1 MSASKSSQ
9 KLVETSEKSD
19 INESYTRRLQDEGS
33 WEDYQTYEMRYPL
46 SLAMTGLKNFGY
58 DHQLQD
64 FGLVPEFSL
73 ATQIFI
79 ADSNVEIRDSF
90 LWEEKSSFA
99 YYAADYY
106 ELPNDD
112 GWERIGIIKVKDELL
127 TYPEIKSMMR
137 AEKK

>member
-1 MSASKSSQ
+1 MQGVQ
-9 KLVETSEKSD
+9 KY
-19 INESYTRRLQDEGS
+19 ESR
-33 WEDYQTYEMRYPL
+33 
-46 SLAMTGLKNFGY
+46 
-58 DHQLQD
+58 HQLQD
-64 FGLVPEFSL
+64 SGLVPEFSL

-127 TYPEIKSMMR
+127 TYPEIKSMMI
-137 AEKK
+137 ADKKESLPHTA

>member
-1 MSASKSSQ
+1 MRHPLTVEMTASQ
-9 KLVETSEKSD
+9 DFASD
-19 INESYTRRLQDEGS
+19 Y
-33 WEDYQTYEMRYPL
+33 
-46 SLAMTGLKNFGY
+46 
-58 DHQLQD
+58 QLQD

-112 GWERIGIIKVKDELL
+112 GRERIGIIKVKDELL
-127 TYPEIKSMMR
+127 TYPEIKSMMI
-137 AEKK
+137 ADKKESLPHTA

>member
-1 MSASKSSQ
+1 MGLAITGFK
-9 KLVETSEKSD
+9 KNV
-19 INESYTRRLQDEGS
+19 
-33 WEDYQTYEMRYPL
+33 
-46 SLAMTGLKNFGY
+46 SL
-58 DHQLQD
+58 HQLQD

>member
-1 MSASKSSQ
+1 MQGVQ
-9 KLVETSEKSD
+9 KH
-19 INESYTRRLQDEGS
+19 ESR
-33 WEDYQTYEMRYPL
+33 
-46 SLAMTGLKNFGY
+46 
-58 DHQLQD
+58 HQLQD

-137 AEKK
+137 AEKKESLPHTA

>member
-1 MSASKSSQ
+1 MQRVQKS
-9 KLVETSEKSD
+9 
-19 INESYTRRLQDEGS
+19 ESR
-33 WEDYQTYEMRYPL
+33 
-46 SLAMTGLKNFGY
+46 
-58 DHQLQD
+58 HQLQD
-64 FGLVPEFSL
+64 SGLVPEFSL

-79 ADSNVEIRDSF
+79 ADSYVEIRDSF

-137 AEKK
+137 AEKKESLPHTA